1 MAEISVIVPV
11 YKVEQYLHRCI
22 DSILNQTFS
31 DFELILVD
39 DGSPDNCGKIC
50 DEYAEKDSRINVIH
64 KKNGGL
70 SDARNVGLEWALT
83 NSNSNWIMF
92 IDSDDWIHPLT
103 LSKLLGANIENNT
116 KISCCNFERTSG
128 KESQIDINAIKTYIT
143 TPAIFYLENNVT
155 ATIACAKLYN
165 KECLKTIRYPVGRLH
180 EDEFTTYKLLFSCDN
195 ISFVDAPFYMYYQNE
210 NSITSVWNPRR
221 LDAIDAYKEQIEFFK
236 QMQLS
241 DVVTQQSSIM
251 LRFLTNNFLA
261 LKDSSLSRNKKLR
274 YSIKIK
280 YELFLLSKRTK
291 KFNLTTDEIEWHVGK
306 IFPVLI
312 KVYSYLKKFNIIN
325 RGNFNA

>member
-50 DEYAEKDSRINVIH
+50 DSYAEKDCRINVIH

-70 SDARNVGLEWALT
+70 SDARNVGLEWALA

-92 IDSDDWIHPLT
+92 IDSDDWIHPMMLH
-103 LSKLLGANIENNT
+103 KLLDANIENDSN
-116 KISCCNFERTSG
+116 ISCCSFERTSG
-128 KESQIDINAIKTYIT
+128 KEPDIDINTIKTYIT
-143 TPAIFYLENNVT
+143 TPEKFYLENNVT

-165 KECLKTIRYPVGRLH
+165 KECLKTIRYPIGRLH
-180 EDEFTTYKLLFSCDN
+180 EDEFTTYKILFACDK
-195 ISFVDAPFYMYYQNE
+195 ISYIDAPFYMYYQNE
-210 NSITSVWNPRR
+210 NSITSLWNPKR
-221 LDAIDAYKEQIEFFK
+221 LDAIDAYKEQIKFFN
-236 QMQLS
+236 QRNLS
-241 DVVTQQSSIM
+241 NIETQQCTCM
-251 LRFLTNNFLA
+251 MRFLSTNFVS
-261 LKDSSLSRNKKLR
+261 LKNSSLPLQKKLK

-280 YELFLLSKRTK
+280 YELFMLLKTVK
-291 KFNLTTDEIEWHVGK
+291 KFNLTTDEIEWHIGNVC
-306 IFPVLI
+306 PVFI
-312 KVYSYLKKFNIIN
+312 RIYSYIKKFNFIN
-325 RGNFNA
+325 RGKFNA